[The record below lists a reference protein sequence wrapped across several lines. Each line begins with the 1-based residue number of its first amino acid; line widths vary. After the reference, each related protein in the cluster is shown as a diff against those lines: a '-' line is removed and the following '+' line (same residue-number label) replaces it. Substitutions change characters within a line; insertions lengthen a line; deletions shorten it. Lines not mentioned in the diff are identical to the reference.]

1 MNVKRPENVT
11 PATAQTALTPEQQ
24 RIGTNLSFAVS
35 EAYKLLRANIM
46 FSLPNDGDRCRVL
59 GVTSSLPSEGKSTT
73 SLNLACSIAETG
85 KRVLVVE
92 GDMRLPTIFKRLGVP
107 KSPGLSNLLA
117 GLCSGNEIIYHSGLV
132 DGLDAM
138 TGGDIPPNPSEL
150 LGSDRMSKVVEALS
164 KGYDYIIF
172 DMPPISSVSD
182 ALVISNLLD
191 GMVVVVRRDYCDQQT
206 LAETVR
212 QLEFHNVKI
221 LGFVFTY
228 SEVLKKKY
236 KKYKK
241 DRYGYEY
248 GYGYGSSSQNRYE
261 KAAKSAKSSAN
272 EK

>member
-1 MNVKRPENVT
+1 MNVKRPENIT
-11 PATAQTALTPEQQ
+11 PVTPEQQ

-85 KRVLVVE
+85 KRVLVIE
-92 GDMRLPTIFKRLGVP
+92 GDMRLPTMSKRLDVP

-117 GLCSGNEIIYHSGLV
+117 GLCSGNEIIHHSGLV
-132 DGLDAM
+132 DGLDVMA
-138 TGGDIPPNPSEL
+138 GGDIPPNPSEL
-150 LGSDRMSKVVEALS
+150 LGSTRMAKVVEALA

-172 DMPPISSVSD
+172 DLPPISSVSD

-212 QLEFHNVKI
+212 QLEFHNVKV

-241 DRYGYEY
+241 GKGYGYGYKYGYGYEY
-248 GYGYGSSSQNRYE
+248 GYGHSYE
-261 KAAKSAKSSAN
+261 AAADASKKKSKT
-272 EK
+272 K

>member
-1 MNVKRPENVT
+1 MNVKRPEEVT
-11 PATAQTALTPEQQ
+11 PVNPDQQ

-46 FSLPNDGDRCRVL
+46 FSLPNDGDKCRVL

-85 KRVLVVE
+85 KRVLVIE
-92 GDMRLPTIFKRLGVP
+92 GDMRLPTMSKRLDVP
-107 KSPGLSNLLA
+107 KAPGLSNLLA
-117 GLCSGNEIIYHSGLV
+117 GLCSGNEIIHHSGLV
-132 DGLDAM
+132 DGLDVMA
-138 TGGDIPPNPSEL
+138 GGDIPPNPSEL
-150 LGSDRMSKVVEALS
+150 LGSERMAKVVEALS

-172 DMPPISSVSD
+172 GLPPISSVSD

-191 GMVVVVRRDYCDQQT
+191 GMVVVVRRDYCDQQSLT
-206 LAETVR
+206 ETVR
-212 QLEFHNVKI
+212 QLEFHNVKV

-241 DRYGYEY
+241 GK
-248 GYGYGSSSQNRYE
+248 GYGYGKGYSYDYAYGYEHSYE
-261 KAAKSAKSSAN
+261 KSADKVSKKSK
-272 EK
+272 